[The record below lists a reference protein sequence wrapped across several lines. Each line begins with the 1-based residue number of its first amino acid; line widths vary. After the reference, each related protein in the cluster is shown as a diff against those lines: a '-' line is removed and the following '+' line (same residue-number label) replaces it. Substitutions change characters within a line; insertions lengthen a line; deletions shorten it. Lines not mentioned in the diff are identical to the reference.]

1 MVEIDSE
8 NSSILES
15 PETMEKKDKAWKLE
29 ELEEEIS
36 KLRYKKE
43 LEEGIRKKRDL
54 LTR

>member
-29 ELEEEIS
+29 KLEEEIS
-36 KLRYKKE
+36 KLRYKKSQRRE
-43 LEEGIRKKRDL
+43 FGKSEIC
-54 LTR
+54 